1 MVLNSFPNESLPSCT
16 NVVTHLAKINFV
28 HSHLTKLTC
37 SASKFNFHRFND
49 FGFDWL
55 VSLTNSFTRFQ
66 LKLLPSAVA
75 LVFNTFR
82 LRSIKTLNAPK
93 RKTRTTLRANYV
105 TSFKILSTELH
116 KFGSRFKPFRLLLCV
131 PFGIALR

>member
-37 SASKFNFHRFND
+37 SVSKFSFHRFND

-55 VSLTNSFTRFQ
+55 VSLTNGFTRFQ
-66 LKLLPSAVA
+66 LKLLPSV
-75 LVFNTFR
+75 VTFGFNTFR
-82 LRSIKTLNAPK
+82 LRSIKTLIAPK
-93 RKTRTTLRANYV
+93 RKTRTTLRVNYV
-105 TSFKILSTELH
+105 TSFKIFSTELH
-116 KFGSRFKPFRLLLCV
+116 KFGSRFKSFRAVLCV
-131 PFGIALR
+131 PSE